1 MFKKPLVFS
10 AAMAMFLLPAS
21 QVNAELNYTYQGDR
35 NAQKICKSIVQDKPK
50 QLKVQLLRASKFN
63 AIPYRTIHNYYAC
76 NDLALIDFAYEML
89 AVHTVSFLKTRGAV
103 RTQVLMEEVA
113 SR

>member
-1 MFKKPLVFS
+1 MCTKPLVFT
-10 AAMAMFLLPAS
+10 ALVAGVLLPS
-21 QVNAELNYTYQGDR
+21 FHVHAEPNYTYQGDR
-35 NAQKICKSIVQDKPK
+35 NAQKICRSIVQDKPK

-76 NDLALIDFAYEML
+76 NDLALIDFAYEMQ